1 MIVKS
6 NDLDLILGLEKRYIK
21 CIGPT
26 ITTDVASL
34 PESLLDNFW
43 CLMKVQKW
51 FKTSSD
57 SLVYLETSN
66 SKLSF
71 LVKGII
77 SSLRAA

>member
-6 NDLDLILGLEKRYIK
+6 NDLDLILGLEKRYI
-21 CIGPT
+21 IGPT

-34 PESLLDNFW
+34 AESLLDNFW

-57 SLVYLETSN
+57 SLVYLGTSN

>member
-6 NDLDLILGLEKRYIK
+6 NDLDLILGLEKRYI
-21 CIGPT
+21 IGPT
-26 ITTDVASL
+26 IATDVASL
-34 PESLLDNFW
+34 AESLLDNFW

>member
-21 CIGPT
+21 YIGPT

-34 PESLLDNFW
+34 AESLLDNFW
-43 CLMKVQKW
+43 CLMKVQMW

>member
-6 NDLDLILGLEKRYIK
+6 NDLDLILGLEKCYIK
-21 CIGPT
+21 YIGPT

-34 PESLLDNFW
+34 AESLLDNFW

>member
-6 NDLDLILGLEKRYIK
+6 NDLDLILGLEKRYI
-21 CIGPT
+21 IGPT

-34 PESLLDNFW
+34 AESLLDNFW
-43 CLMKVQKW
+43 CLMKVQKR

>member
-21 CIGPT
+21 YIGPT

-34 PESLLDNFW
+34 AESLLDNFW
-43 CLMKVQKW
+43 CLMEVQKW

>member
-6 NDLDLILGLEKRYIK
+6 NDLDLILGLEKRYI
-21 CIGPT
+21 IGPT

-34 PESLLDNFW
+34 AESLLDNFW

>member
-21 CIGPT
+21 YIGPT

-34 PESLLDNFW
+34 AESLLDNFW

>member
-6 NDLDLILGLEKRYIK
+6 NDLDLILGLEKRYI
-21 CIGPT
+21 IRPT
-26 ITTDVASL
+26 IATDVASL
-34 PESLLDNFW
+34 AESLLDNFW
-43 CLMKVQKW
+43 CLMKVQMW

>member
-34 PESLLDNFW
+34 AEPLLDNFW